1 MPLSSDSLD
10 SPESKHNPKS
20 ITRTRVSHAK
30 PRSKPRIT
38 KRGIASTVVMTAAA
52 GLIATMALPAYAFS
66 TAGAFDP
73 STSTVALETGQ
84 QSLAV
89 ADTAVDATISR
100 DNYKAP
106 STEDLAA
113 AKAKAEA
120 EAAAAAA
127 KEAALRVAAVASTT
141 ATTTATSTTSSSSGS
156 SAASNSGLIV
166 DPPSGPYSGAAVVA
180 FAQQFVGVVP
190 YGSGA
195 SPDTSFGCDG
205 LTQYVFGQ
213 FGIKLP
219 RTVSNQAAM
228 GTRISAAD
236 AQAGDLMVYPI
247 GHIGIYAGDGTMIDS
262 PDWGRYVEHR
272 PVWGSYYFVRLGI

>member
-1 MPLSSDSLD
+1 MPLSSDLQD
-10 SPESKHNPKS
+10 SSESKHNPKS
-20 ITRTRVSHAK
+20 LSRTRVSHAK
-30 PRSKPRIT
+30 PRTTLKVT

-66 TAGAFDP
+66 TDGAFDP
-73 STSTVALETGQ
+73 STSAMSVETGQ
-84 QSLAV
+84 QTL
-89 ADTAVDATISR
+89 AVDAAAVDSTVSR
-100 DNYKAP
+100 DTYVAP
-106 STEDLAA
+106 SKDDLAA

-127 KEAALRVAAVASTT
+127 KAAALQVATVSSTSVTSKAKAS
-141 ATTTATSTTSSSSGS
+141 
-156 SAASNSGLIV
+156 SNSGIV
-166 DPPSGPYSGAAVVA
+166 VSPPSGPYSGEAVVA
-180 FAQQFVGVVP
+180 FAEQFVGVVP
-190 YGSGA
+190 YGAGA

-205 LTQYVFGQ
+205 LTQYVFKQ
-213 FGIKLP
+213 FGINLP

-236 AQAGDLMVYPI
+236 AQAGDLMIYPI
-247 GHIGIYAGDGTMIDS
+247 GHVGIYAGDGTMIDS